1 MLTHHA
7 SRRASVYCSRGLDC
21 CRRRTLAGGR
31 GKGAAPEG
39 ASRRRAQQ
47 QARPGSSG
55 LTRALRLTHDAT
67 HAPQG
72 VFRDHDIDGS
82 ALLSMDARE
91 LRSWGLPKED
101 VSKVVTYLTVLREV
115 MAESSDSSGTEDE

>member
-1 MLTHHA
+1 M
-7 SRRASVYCSRGLDC
+7 
-21 CRRRTLAGGR
+21 
-31 GKGAAPEG
+31 
-39 ASRRRAQQ
+39 
-47 QARPGSSG
+47 
-55 LTRALRLTHDAT
+55 
-67 HAPQG
+67 
-72 VFRDHDIDGS
+72 FRDHDIDGS